1 MGNYIIEESTREEY
15 GLVDNGIVEY
25 NLSKVPFTQEPSFIP
40 INRVKKNI
48 SLLIR
53 LPPALYKPNTPPY
66 FTKSFDMIKIIE
78 NKTYNY
84 SLPSVIDDEND

>member
-1 MGNYIIEESTREEY
+1 MLFSINVSDVALLG
-15 GLVDNGIVEY
+15 DY
-25 NLSKVPFTQEPSFIP
+25 NLSFQLETTTKDGVVIP

-53 LPPALYKPNTPPY
+53 LPPALYNPNTPPY

-84 SLPSVIDDEND
+84 SLPSVIDDENDQYMI

>member
-1 MGNYIIEESTREEY
+1 MLFSINVSDVALLG
-15 GLVDNGIVEY
+15 DY
-25 NLSKVPFTQEPSFIP
+25 NLSFQLETTTKDGVVIP

-84 SLPSVIDDEND
+84 SLPSVIDDENDQYMI